1 MKLILVHID
10 NMSRA
15 DQIASYLPS
24 NYRIVAT
31 CETAVLVAGKDDHGW
46 TAEGYVIPRLASGLI
61 RAEEIGR
68 EDPDSAAPLLTWL
81 EVKGYLNLV
90 HNDVAYDLTPVSPR
104 SPICPTCGTDHTD
117 SRDRAECEKIW
128 RAAKAKDSHMT
139 IPPLRV
145 EVQADSSG
153 TWAGN
158 KVEYDDIDSAVA
170 AAKDLMGRWTLVTD
184 WRVVDAEDQVIRSRS
199 DA

>member
-31 CETAVLVAGKDDHGW
+31 GDTAVLVAGKDDHGW
-46 TAEGYVIPRLASGLI
+46 TADGYVIPRLGSGLI
-61 RAEEIGR
+61 RAEVIGK

-90 HNDVAYDLTPVSPR
+90 HDDVTYDLTKVEVQVL
-104 SPICPTCGTDHTD
+104 CPSCGTDHTD
-117 SRDRAECEKIW
+117 SRDRAECEAIW
-128 RAAKAKDSHMT
+128 RAHKAKDNHMS

-145 EVQADSSG
+145 QVIADRSG
-153 TWAGN
+153 TWSGN
-158 KVEYDDIDSAVA
+158 DVRFDDIDKAIA
-170 AAKDLMGRWTLVTD
+170 YAKDLMSRWTLVTD
-184 WRVVDAEDQVIRSRS
+184 WRVIDAEEQVIHARG